1 MADQNILVRIT
12 GEADLTEAQVQMRSL
27 NDRGKKLEKQMQ
39 QLVAAEKLQTAA
51 LEKMSRATADERAKA
66 EESLKTTQKQIRET
80 QAQINANQKNI
91 QSLNQTMSSYNAMN
105 GVSGKLA
112 QRIKELREQMAQME
126 MAGDTSSQAFIE
138 MGVEVAK
145 LTDQIGDTQAQIRIL
160 ASDTMNLDAAMS
172 AGSGLVGGFNAATSA
187 MALFGGE
194 SEELQQ
200 AFLKVQAA
208 MAVLNGTQQVFNT
221 FNKDSAMMVVL
232 RTAYSKVFAKQVAKE
247 AAATAA
253 SATASAAD
261 ATAKGAE
268 TTATGAATAAQWNLN
283 AAMAANPIGAIITL
297 VVAAVAAIAA
307 LTYGIVKLVGAF
319 SAEAKASRAAKKAQE
334 EYEKQAKSTAYSLNI
349 YAKEHEKTMNGIAE
363 RERAELNEKKK
374 NHASK
379 LEIEQAE
386 LAYLKE
392 RERATLEYQRIAV
405 EANNKEQIKA
415 NEAFKA
421 KEKQLATIKKGTKKY
436 YEVLEELTQA
446 ERQMNEVWKRGQ
458 EITQELNDARQAV
471 IDKEQQIADERLA
484 LQERLNASRINLI
497 KDGQKREIAAIQA
510 NYKAQLKEISGNS
523 KEEKALRASLLAEQA
538 QEIEK
543 VRRKYAL
550 QAKEAHV
557 QELKNVLAEDTNNV
571 QAQKNLAK
579 AQAEYAIAQLDK
591 NELGAKAYA
600 AKRKAIE
607 IQLTNDLKAIDDE
620 QAKNAATVEQIK
632 TETAIKFAKMRAG
645 AEFSSEVYEKQRE
658 LLTKQADAEIDAV
671 NRSTMS
677 AEEKAARIKAIE
689 QQLNDDLIA
698 NKREEMAEE
707 AEVEHLKTQNALTE
721 REMEAEATL
730 NNIKAG
736 LQARREAAAELKR
749 IRDERLDDEEN
760 ALTEAYQR
768 GEMKYEEYQAGLLEI
783 ERERIANEIADEE
796 EKAAQIK
803 ELQNEILSFVSDMA
817 SEIFG
822 AISDHIQQ
830 QLDDLDEYYTTDAEE
845 AKEDANKKYLS
856 EKEMEDKKLAL
867 KRKAAAVEK
876 AEAAFNIAM
885 NTAMAIMRIWADVPK
900 VDFGATTIAMTA
912 FAAALGATQLAMV
925 LAKPLPKYAKG
936 RKRGKGE
943 YAMVGERGAELMWIP
958 DNASIVPHHKV
969 NKPETWGDYGVPT
982 PYIPAQPD
990 IEREIMQSII
1000 MQHIGFADF
1009 DYERMGLSV
1018 AKHIPEQKAVYV
1030 TVDRNGIGVSEGG
1043 DTHTYL
1049 NRKYQ
1054 GAWN

>member
-12 GEADLTEAQVQMRSL
+12 GEADLTEAQVEMRSL
-27 NDRGKKLEKQMQ
+27 NDRGKELEKQMQ

-80 QAQINANQKNI
+80 QAAINQNQKNI

-160 ASDTMNLDAAMS
+160 ASDTKNLDAAMS
-172 AGSGLVGGFNAATSA
+172 LGSGVAGAFNVATSA
-187 MALFGGE
+187 AALLGGE

-200 AFLKVQAA
+200 AFLKVQAT
-208 MAVLNGTQQVFNT
+208 MAVLNGVQQVANT
-221 FNKDSAMMVVL
+221 LNKDSAANVVL
-232 RTAYSKVFAKQVAKE
+232 RTALQKLFNKAKQQETANTVK
-247 AAATAA
+247 AAAA
-253 SATASAAD
+253 SGAD
-261 ATAKGAE
+261 VAAKGAQ
-268 TTATGAATAAQWNLN
+268 TAATGAATTATWSLN
-283 AAMAANPIGAIITL
+283 AAMLANPALLIVAALAALVAGIAYFISSTKKAKEEQRDFNGTMERTKALISDTKDAYDYSARLAEAEGKSWKEVARIQENGLMKQRNAAVRAYNDMVRKKKAANGKISEEEQKMLDDMREMWQQYDKDIEKHRQDVHIRE
-297 VVAAVAAIAA
+297 VAEIRQQN
-307 LTYGIVKLVGAF
+307 
-319 SAEAKASRAAKKAQE
+319 EEKAQK
-334 EYEKQAKSTAYSLNI
+334 EKEAAQRR
-349 YAKEHEKTMNGIAE
+349 
-363 RERAELNEKKK
+363 RERAKEEAQRRAEEIRNAEKQLQDVRIALMEDGAKKEIAKINLDFKRKIAEIKGNSNTEIALRSSLEKQRQKAIQKVNEDLAAQEREQQR
-374 NHASK
+374 NLANLK
-379 LEIEQAE
+379 LQNDVALAEQFGGEYLYETRKEVLQKQAE
-386 LAYLKE
+386 L
-392 RERATLEYQRIAV
+392 
-405 EANNKEQIKA
+405 
-415 NEAFKA
+415 
-421 KEKQLATIKKGTKKY
+421 
-436 YEVLEELTQA
+436 
-446 ERQMNEVWKRGQ
+446 
-458 EITQELNDARQAV
+458 
-471 IDKEQQIADERLA
+471 
-484 LQERLNASRINLI
+484 
-497 KDGQKREIAAIQA
+497 EIAAITESEKNEQVRA
-510 NYKAQLKEISGNS
+510 ERIIAINQKLIADLKDLE
-523 KEEKALRASLLAEQA
+523 RQHA
-538 QEIEK
+538 QEQIDDSTKAAEIR
-543 VRRKYAL
+543 V
-550 QAKEAHV
+550 KEA
-557 QELKNVLAEDTNNV
+557 E
-571 QAQKNLAK
+571 
-579 AQAEYAIAQLDK
+579 
-591 NELGAKAYA
+591 
-600 AKRKAIE
+600 
-607 IQLTNDLKAIDDE
+607 
-620 QAKNAATVEQIK
+620 NAAIRILNDENSTNEQIK
-632 TETAIKFAKMRAG
+632 EARETLANHDKNLRDIRMQ
-645 AEFSSEVYEKQRE
+645 EITSMYEKG
-658 LLTKQADAEIDAV
+658 L
-671 NRSTMS
+671 MS
-677 AEEKAARIKAIE
+677 E
-689 QQLNDDLIA
+689 QQFQDA
-698 NKREEMAEE
+698 K
-707 AEVEHLKTQNALTE
+707 
-721 REMEAEATL
+721 
-730 NNIKAG
+730 
-736 LQARREAAAELKR
+736 
-749 IRDERLDDEEN
+749 LD
-760 ALTEAYQR
+760 
-768 GEMKYEEYQAGLLEI
+768 I
-783 ERERIANEIADEE
+783 EREALDAETEMIEE
-796 EKAAQIK
+796 RAAQTQ
-803 ELQNEILSFVSDMA
+803 ELVNNILQFVSDMA
-817 SEIFG
+817 SEVFG

-1030 TVDRNGIGVSEGG
+1030 NVDRSGIGVSEGG
-1043 DTHTYL
+1043 DYHHYL
-1049 NRKYQ
+1049 NRKYA
-1054 GAWN
+1054 GAWS